1 MEDELKAVKE
11 EMAALKAA
19 FKKTGAAL
27 DRALSVLEKPYLEAA
42 RRGDVPA
49 LKKQLESG
57 ARLMATDDCGN
68 TALFFAAQCGHKAAV
83 EFLLEKGIP
92 LEVKNRINS
101 TPLMG
106 AAGHGHMDVAK
117 LLVEKGADPFY
128 KNATGMSAY
137 GYARSAGRTEMTDF
151 LLPPKPK
158 PEVPAAPAAVE
169 APQPQPP
176 AKRKRFLGIF

>member
-1 MEDELKAVKE
+1 MDDEFKAVKE
-11 EMAALKAA
+11 EMAALRAA
-19 FKKTGAAL
+19 FNKADAAM
-27 DRALSVLEKPYLEAA
+27 DRALGVLEKPYLDAA
-42 RRGDVPA
+42 RRGDVSA
-49 LKKQLESG
+49 LKAQLEKG
-57 ARLMATDDCGN
+57 ARLLATDDCGN
-68 TALFFAAQCGHKAAV
+68 TALFFAAQYGHKAAV

-137 GYARSAGRTEMTDF
+137 GYARSAKRTEIMDF
-151 LLPPKPK
+151 LLPAKPQ
-158 PEVPAAPAAVE
+158 PQPAAAPAPVE